1 MGMFGLHCLN
11 MRNVACYVV
20 FRSGVSSE
28 GFCKRLIAV
37 LARAAALLGCAGGYA
52 QAPVVPVDVSAQPFV
67 PSAGDC
73 TGAFVAHPLP
83 HTTRSDKEELVF
95 FVANGAGVALADLDD
110 DDLIDIVLAGMHTPP
125 AVLWNQGDLVF
136 RKETLDI
143 DGSRAVNAVDV
154 DGDGRLD
161 LVFTHA
167 GNRPSL
173 WRIGAGLAPPAFQQ
187 VPPRQ
192 FIGRYNPYSI
202 AWADLDD
209 DTDLDMVGASYN
221 AELMARGFGTP
232 SGGGVFLFTN
242 EGGAL
247 KPDLLVSHAQALAV
261 LLTDL
266 DGDGRRDILVG
277 NDFATPD
284 AAFLNKP
291 EGWIDAAPFERTTAN
306 TMGFAEGDTDNDG
319 RFEIIGID
327 MKPYQEDP
335 VWTPPLEGK
344 GSMQADDG
352 VQFVANTLQFRR
364 GDPPVF
370 VDEGGARGVDAT
382 GWSWSVQFGD
392 LDNDGALDLYVVNG
406 MINEGLFGDFPG
418 DELVEENQALR
429 NDGSGHFTPAPE
441 WGLGATEGG
450 RGMSFADL
458 DNDGDLDIV
467 VNNFA
472 KPSLLFENRV
482 CGGAALEVELHWP
495 GSLNSRAIGAQLRLH
510 TSDGRYVREMRAG
523 SGYLSSL
530 PARVHFGLGSAAG
543 SDLRRLEVIW
553 PDGATSRIDNP
564 PMGSL
569 LEVRRP
575 AAMEPAAP

>member
-1 MGMFGLHCLN
+1 MP
-11 MRNVACYVV
+11 VV
-20 FRSGVSSE
+20 RTAQAAPVGPCTVERVVERICEPF
-28 GFCKRLIAV
+28 IAAV
-37 LARAAALLGCAGGYA
+37 ARAAVLLVACAGGYA
-52 QAPVVPVDVSAQPFV
+52 QAPVVPVDVSAQPFA
-67 PSAGDC
+67 PSAGAC

-83 HTTRSDKEELVF
+83 HITRSNQEELVF
-95 FVANGAGVALADLDD
+95 FVANGAGVALADLDGD
-110 DDLIDIVLAGMHTPP
+110 SRIDIALAGMHAPP
-125 AVLWNQGDLVF
+125 AVLWNQGGLQF
-136 RKETLDI
+136 RKEALDV

-173 WRIGAGLAPPAFQQ
+173 WRLDAGRAEPALRQ

-192 FIGRYNPYSI
+192 FVGRYNPYSI
-202 AWADLDD
+202 AWADLDG

-284 AAFLNKP
+284 EAFLNKP

-306 TMGFAEGDTDNDG
+306 TMGFAEGDADNDG

-406 MINEGLFGDFPG
+406 MINEGLFGDLPG

-429 NDGSGHFTPAPE
+429 NDGTGHFTPAPE

-458 DNDGDLDIV
+458 DNDGDLDVV

-472 KPSLLFENRV
+472 EPSVLFENRL
-482 CGGAALEVELHWP
+482 CGGAALQVELHWE
-495 GSLNSRAIGAQLRLH
+495 GSLNSRAIGALLRLH
-510 TSDGRYVREMRAG
+510 TSDGRYVREMRAS

-530 PARVHFGLGSAAG
+530 PARVHFGLGDATG
-543 SDLRRLEVIW
+543 SDVQRLEVIW
-553 PDGATSRIDNP
+553 PDGAASRIDNP
-564 PMGSL
+564 PVGSL

-575 AAMEPAAP
+575 AAPESAAP